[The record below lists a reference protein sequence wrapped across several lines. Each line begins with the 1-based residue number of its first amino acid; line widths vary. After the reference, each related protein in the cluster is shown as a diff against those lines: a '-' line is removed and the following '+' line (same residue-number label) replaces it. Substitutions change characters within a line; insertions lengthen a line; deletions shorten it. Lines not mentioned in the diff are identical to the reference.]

1 MRTAE
6 EHWRDF
12 CDAVGIPKPVSPIA
26 RIVYLSGIGTLALEL
41 LHSGM
46 PMVPEMFDLLT
57 VFVADIRREIAKDGA
72 E

>member
-1 MRTAE
+1 MRSAE

-12 CDAVGIPKPVSPIA
+12 HDAVGIPKPMSPIA
-26 RIVYLSGIGTLALEL
+26 RIAFLSGVGALALEL

-46 PMVPEMFDLLT
+46 PTVPEMFDVLT
-57 VFVADIRREIAKDGA
+57 VIVADIRREIAKDGA